1 MGIWECENDLW
12 AVHGAVHRL
21 HGSNS
26 SLLLCPL
33 ENRFHEC
40 IQKD

>member
-21 HGSNS
+21 HGSK
-26 SLLLCPL
+26 LLCPL
-33 ENRFHEC
+33 KNRFHEC